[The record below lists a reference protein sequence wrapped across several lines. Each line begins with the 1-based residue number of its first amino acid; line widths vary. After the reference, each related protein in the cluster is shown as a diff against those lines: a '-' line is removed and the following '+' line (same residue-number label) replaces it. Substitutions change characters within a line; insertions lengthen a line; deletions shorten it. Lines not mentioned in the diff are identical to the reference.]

1 MSDVPTSVANTA
13 TEVIQPVVES
23 SGSIWGYVAGG
34 VVLLVL
40 AGIFGYK
47 KINKPAFI
55 INQVRKRNQK
65 EIKKLGVENS
75 EFIVDLDKLL
85 DSVLEY
91 ANEHKKTGGDVVK
104 IISPLNDT
112 SRIKTA
118 RDMYQAMIYI
128 ANAINDASLAREFK
142 NKSKQVKGSSALMTG
157 LLKRAGI

>member
-1 MSDVPTSVANTA
+1 MSDVPTSVTKVA
-13 TEVIQPVVES
+13 EVVQPVAES

-34 VVLLVL
+34 AVLLVL
-40 AGIFGYK
+40 AGFFGYRK
-47 KINKPAFI
+47 LNTPAFI
-55 INQVRKRNQK
+55 IKQVRKRNLK
-65 EIKKLGVENS
+65 EIQKQGIESS

-91 ANEHKKTGGDVVK
+91 ANENNKKGSDVVK
-104 IISPLNDT
+104 IISPLNDAD
-112 SRIKTA
+112 RIKTP

-128 ANAINDASLAREFK
+128 CNSINDASLARELK

>member
-1 MSDVPTSVANTA
+1 MSDVPVSVTTTA
-13 TEVIQPVVES
+13 TEVIQPVAES

-34 VVLLVL
+34 VALLVL
-40 AGIFGYK
+40 AGFFAYK
-47 KINKPAFI
+47 KINTPTFI
-55 INQVRKRNQK
+55 INQVRRRNQK

-85 DSVLEY
+85 DSVQEY
-91 ANEHKKTGGDVVK
+91 AIQNNQKGSDVVK

-118 RDMYQAMIYI
+118 RDMYQSMIFI
-128 ANAINDASLAREFK
+128 ANAINDANLAREFK
-142 NKSKQVKGSSALMTG
+142 NKSKQVKASSALMTG